1 MEWLAEHRGIIVK
14 VARSFGSN
22 SADLAELEQE
32 MIVQIWSSLSA
43 YAGQAKPST
52 WICRVCLNTALMWRR
67 SSTRRSN
74 KIEPDADLSLFVV
87 DSASPVEAAQD
98 RDLVDRLYA
107 AIQTLAEFDRALV
120 LPMLDGLSHRE
131 IAQVTGLSE
140 NHVGVALLRARRRL
154 AEKFKGAIDE
164 ME

>member
-1 MEWLAEHRGIIVK
+1 MATITLHLSLEEKRRFAAEARRRG
-14 VARSFGSN
+14 
-22 SADLAELEQE
+22 LT
-32 MIVQIWSSLSA
+32 LSA
-43 YAGQAKPST
+43 FL
-52 WICRVCLNTALMWRR
+52 R
-67 SSTRRSN
+67 
-74 KIEPDADLSLFVV
+74 
-87 DSASPVEAAQD
+87 EAV
-98 RDLVDRLYA
+98 LKE
-107 AIQTLAEFDRALV
+107 TLAEFDRALV